1 MPADLG
7 RELGRSPSVISV
19 QLSTRKNAGL
29 ARFKREPNG
38 LVYRLKPPD
47 LDRLI
52 EQIERSSCRI
62 VDTPARHSVPS
73 CGRSEPRMQIRN
85 AVILAAG
92 RGTRLLPSTKA
103 QPKEMLPVGRKPLVQ
118 YVVEELEANGVES
131 LLFVTGRRKRAIEDH
146 FDEDVE
152 LTEHLQRTGRTKL
165 LDDLRFEH
173 TGTAFFY
180 TRQSRQL
187 GTGHAVACAREFAG
201 DEPFAVAMGDSIIV
215 GEADRPLIRR
225 MMDTYGEAA
234 GGCVIAFR
242 EVPPEATSRYGVALP
257 DGDGDVFEVRD
268 LVEKPAPGT
277 APSNLAIAARYI
289 LPPGVFDII
298 DETPPAANG
307 EIQLTDTFRLMI
319 QRGFRVLGV
328 RLAPGERRC
337 DVGNFGSYCR
347 TFIDFALA
355 DPEVAGELTAYLRER
370 LSNTSGN

>member
-1 MPADLG
+1 
-7 RELGRSPSVISV
+7 
-19 QLSTRKNAGL
+19 
-29 ARFKREPNG
+29 
-38 LVYRLKPPD
+38 
-47 LDRLI
+47 
-52 EQIERSSCRI
+52 
-62 VDTPARHSVPS
+62 
-73 CGRSEPRMQIRN
+73 MQIRN

-118 YVVEELEANGVES
+118 YVVEELEGVGVES
-131 LLFVTGRRKRAIEDH
+131 ILFVTGRRKRAIEDH

-152 LTEHLQRTGRTKL
+152 LTEHLRRTGKAKL

-180 TRQSRQL
+180 TRQSRQI

-201 DEPFAVAMGDSIIV
+201 DEPFIVAMGDSIIV
-215 GEADRPLIRR
+215 GDAERPLVRR
-225 MMDTYGEAA
+225 MMDAA
-234 GGCVIAFR
+234 ERASGACVIAFG
-242 EVPPEATSRYGVALP
+242 EVPTEDTGRYGVALP
-257 DGDGDVFEVRD
+257 GDDGEVFEVRD

-277 APSNLAIAARYI
+277 APSNLAIAARYV
-289 LPPGVFDII
+289 LPPSIFEFI

-319 QRGFRVLGV
+319 QRGVRVLGV
-328 RLAPGERRC
+328 RLGPGERRC

-355 DPEVAGELTAYLRER
+355 DPEIAGELAAFLKER
-370 LSNTSGN
+370 LAHQPGI